1 MEDMN
6 RLVALVNGSFNGSA
20 WIGLHN
26 VINPWRWSE
35 DDSNPGGPAAVT
47 YFNWYSGRPLDGQ
60 CVWKLK
66 PLYSGLWSDVGCNV
80 AQHFICHDARPEA
93 LNPYVRIA
101 LYMNFTDAQSYCRQH
116 YTDLATAR
124 DQTED
129 AVIGS
134 YQSSNHLYIGLYRTS
149 TLTWADGNNSTFSF
163 WGAGHPH
170 LYQGAP
176 YCTST
181 SISDSGRWTDQLCTD
196 TLPFVCHTVQTDPVV
211 GMRVR
216 FRTWRN
222 LSDSEIQDMVS
233 QKIKQQLV
241 GGGLPNDITVAVR
254 QVIKRSP

>member
-1 MEDMN
+1 
-6 RLVALVNGSFNGSA
+6 V
-20 WIGLHN
+20 
-26 VINPWRWSE
+26 VINLLFYILIIELPIFLHS
-35 DDSNPGGPAAVT
+35 V
-47 YFNWYSGRPLDGQ
+47 F
-60 CVWKLK
+60 
-66 PLYSGLWSDVGCNV
+66 LYSYKTVIIQIKQFILFNV
-80 AQHFICHDARPEA
+80 SSVFTMYFAARPEA

-196 TLPFVCHTVQTDPVV
+196 TLPFVCHT
-211 GMRVR
+211 G
-216 FRTWRN
+216 
-222 LSDSEIQDMVS
+222 E
-233 QKIKQQLV
+233 
-241 GGGLPNDITVAVR
+241 
-254 QVIKRSP
+254 